1 MMIGDGGEVDL
12 SDCDSLVADSE
23 SDVDEELYMNRQE
36 LLCVMKDRADSSHS
50 NKRFPSIQN
59 GIQGDF
65 SPEMQMLSKLS
76 LEDKQ
81 KDQSITQK
89 INVNAVMTGDEG
101 SPSLL
106 RFGITCAATASN
118 VNNSLMDYTGMSN
131 ENTEFCVTE
140 KRINFTTQT
149 TSEEMEFSSC
159 RNDSLQ
165 MCLTTSAT
173 SAVLSEN
180 SFTAKREGTATE
192 EKSEEYLTLT
202 ETQVTPIHLLPA
214 TMPKTCRAK
223 FDLLSTNETCTEKD
237 NSTKVAD
244 LLKPL
249 SNDSVIGTPLHMS
262 SFKCLLKSQNTLS
275 AEGESD
281 SQENTLPN
289 KLLTQLNS
297 IPSRSPLD
305 PNMNLQDE
313 GECSVVL
320 SSTAEEELASE
331 SFKNYSTEGQSKN
344 DNSDTSKDMSCTSI
358 TLSNQDWSCIGGEGR
373 AKQYRLQ
380 QIAYSKLPELE
391 KSERSGL
398 AEEKTSNKISSAPTF
413 SSVLQDSN
421 TGHDV
426 VKPTF
431 VVQEYSSEISS
442 ITSRNPSQI
451 GKEVDQ
457 KSAIRWTALHEAS
470 LAGSYTVALEL
481 LKAGAEVKC
490 KGRGGITP
498 LHHAAKQ
505 GHHLMVNLLLQ
516 NGADPLLKND
526 EGKTPWEEASD
537 NQLAEL
543 IKSYPLK
550 PETSD
555 SQTGSHQ
562 INMKGSVECNKPE
575 RITRSNGKR
584 YVQEGG
590 KKNTEETCQEPE
602 KHSTVITGNISKS
615 SKPIR
620 NNNRSCCQLNKE
632 GLQENAE
639 NKEMS
644 LKSKSG
650 KNLTITAIHRRN
662 VYGETLLH
670 KAVQDGDRQMVSGM
684 LKVGA
689 SANRADYAGTI
700 KYYNQGSYG
709 HGNPGKV
716 IEFENGDFQAWKKN
730 TRLKSW
736 KSHEKIA
743 VKMFNII

>member
-1 MMIGDGGEVDL
+1 
-12 SDCDSLVADSE
+12 
-23 SDVDEELYMNRQE
+23 
-36 LLCVMKDRADSSHS
+36 MKDPADSSHS

-65 SPEMQMLSKLS
+65 SPEMQTLSKLS

-140 KRINFTTQT
+140 KIINFTTQT

-165 MCLTTSAT
+165 VCLTTSAT

-180 SFTAKREGTATE
+180 SFTAKREGTPTE

-214 TMPKTCRAK
+214 TMPK
-223 FDLLSTNETCTEKD
+223 FDLLSTSETCTEKD
-237 NSTKVAD
+237 SSTKVAD

-249 SNDSVIGTPLHMS
+249 SNDSVTGTPLHMS
-262 SFKCLLKSQNTLS
+262 SFKCLLKSQNTLP

-297 IPSRSPLD
+297 IPSRSTLD

-313 GECSVVL
+313 GECSAVL
-320 SSTAEEELASE
+320 SSTAEEELVWQGNLSMKIEKQDALSTSNISHMAVSDECTQIMAVHFHSGMHTEEINMQSGHPMESETQEDALGSLQVSE

-358 TLSNQDWSCIGGEGR
+358 TLSNQDLSCIGGEGR

-398 AEEKTSNKISSAPTF
+398 AEEKTSSKISSAPTF
-413 SSVLQDSN
+413 SFVLQDSN

-431 VVQEYSSEISS
+431 VVQEHSSELSS
-442 ITSRNPSQI
+442 VTSRNHSQT

-481 LKAGAEVKC
+481 LKAGAEVNC

-584 YVQEGG
+584 YAQEGG

-632 GLQENAE
+632 ALQENAE
-639 NKEMS
+639 
-644 LKSKSG
+644 SKVFIIYIYVF
-650 KNLTITAIHRRN
+650 LYQIHFF
-662 VYGETLLH
+662 
-670 KAVQDGDRQMVSGM
+670 
-684 LKVGA
+684 
-689 SANRADYAGTI
+689 I
-700 KYYNQGSYG
+700 
-709 HGNPGKV
+709 
-716 IEFENGDFQAWKKN
+716 
-730 TRLKSW
+730 
-736 KSHEKIA
+736 
-743 VKMFNII
+743 